1 MTKKI
6 LIFLGTFQIM
16 LFIFGIYQILYLNP
30 YLGTFNVVV
39 NAFGLILNYKSYK
52 NLN

>member
-1 MTKKI
+1 MSKKF

-16 LFIFGIYQILYLNP
+16 LFIFGIYQILHLNP
-30 YLGTFNVVV
+30 YLGIFNVVV
-39 NAFGLILNYKSYK
+39 NAIGLILNYNTYK